1 MENQEKQFAV
11 ELKTGE
17 FDFKEHALKA
27 ILGALYYLFIYIPF
41 ILPFKIWGKAATRV
55 SSLWD
60 TKSLAYN
67 ENNSNYPIYLFYF
80 EYMINFIFDAVTV
93 LIWPIGFIYITYT
106 FMHVME
112 FNNFMDNYV
121 KLLLGL
127 YTSVIFVRAG
137 KETLFFVINNLVI
150 WVLGVLVNIG
160 KFIKNLWLLNFVIK
174 K

>member
-93 LIWPIGFIYITYT
+93 LMWPIGFIYFSYT
-106 FMHVME
+106 FMHVKSE
-112 FNNFMDNYV
+112 R
-121 KLLLGL
+121 LHP
-127 YTSVIFVRAG
+127 T
-137 KETLFFVINNLVI
+137 
-150 WVLGVLVNIG
+150 
-160 KFIKNLWLLNFVIK
+160 
-174 K
+174 